1 MNACRILHDA
11 EQTVLLLIWAKV
23 KKNLAANISQFTTAT
38 NKLLLFKNYLNYIK
52 IQIKYHIM
60 NGLN

>member
-11 EQTVLLLIWAKV
+11 EQTVLLLICAKV

-38 NKLLLFKNYLNYIK
+38 NKLL
-52 IQIKYHIM
+52 
-60 NGLN
+60 